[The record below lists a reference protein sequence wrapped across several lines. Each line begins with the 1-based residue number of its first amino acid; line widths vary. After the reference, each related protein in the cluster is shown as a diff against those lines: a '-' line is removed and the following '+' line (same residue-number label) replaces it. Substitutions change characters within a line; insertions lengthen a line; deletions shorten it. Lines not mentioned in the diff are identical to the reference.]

1 MACSEL
7 HPCPFTHECQVIPL
21 NGNVAHRCCP
31 TKEKEKLIDL
41 THICSQPPQQGNQ
54 CSKISVTRYYFNIV
68 TKECATFQYNGC
80 NGNLNNFLSIV
91 ECNNFCFSASCG
103 AGEIAYRDVNTK
115 KTYDC
120 NNSIKNSCPLNF
132 QCRFNSLT
140 SSFVCCGS
148 GNTDVCPKEERAYI
162 NALDESIRECAINVP
177 GSCPANFL
185 CRFSSGKNRYYCCNY
200 YNSKEFLTFISN
212 TKNVRAKFDYFYE
225 MIIIYLSL
233 DVCPDGRALYRVSK
247 SLLPVRCTMNSP
259 NVCADGYSCQS
270 RSVGVLQGFCCS
282 ARNVCKGDAEFLMD
296 EKTKMPRICTP
307 GAFISCPV
315 GYRCYRHSPFLTNG
329 FCCKG
334 EITAFSEGCPPNEYA
349 FTHKGQVTTCDPFNP
364 ENKGCPTTFSCQF
377 SITFQRYQCCGKDP
391 IEEEEFEQKELGCPL
406 SQVALVEKGNPVVC
420 TVSGQNCPIGY
431 FCQFSDK
438 NRQFQCCAHKSDCPK
453 DSVAYLNLMGS
464 AVECSMKI
472 STCPEGYSCQKSIR
486 GKEICCSDT
495 TKPILTEKKGSIR
508 IAEMT
513 NPITTTSAS
522 KEFQK
527 TGEIITF
534 SKKNCPANMIMTNGE
549 CNLIHKVMIC
559 NLRVRGSLGA
569 SCIHSSQCMGDA
581 ECLDLLCVCKNKN
594 VKKDE
599 QCKSFVTCATDE
611 EEVGGKCL
619 QHSIIGED
627 CEDDKQCRNGAQC
640 RTGKCRCTEGTAP
653 YKERCLAN
661 LCGLGKSP
669 LVNNESTTVLCVN
682 TKCPKPTV
690 CTYSKIISTY
700 LCCFLNSNVKKVAT
714 VWRKETGHTKS
725 TDCLCYVLLIELV
738 QLGIPVSL
746 GNVALVEGGKGIY
759 LVLEGTFRFNTKKKL
774 PDANLFAFD
783 LIPNNVI
790 TDGDVFDVGRIH
802 AACSTF
808 RCKKRLLYGDCWV
821 AAFGATTGRVVS
833 TWLTADDSSA
843 LAGSSACR
851 YLSTAIRQIYYS
863 ISTIPV
869 QHRGALG
876 KKLCRIGDD
885 CSTCQ
890 LIEPGDK
897 CMEETTIESLYCN
910 KANNKT
916 DVHENSFLVCNLIKN
931 KIERKMCGQAQFFID
946 GKCRSGNVRYK
957 RQGVA
962 GSGRVGDFCSFNT
975 DCLTGMFCSTGSCT
989 CLSNFVAI
997 QGYCYLKKNPGES
1010 GCQYAEQCS
1019 AVWPESRCEKSRC
1032 ECPEDVNGIPYVQ
1045 AKTRDGVVC
1054 ILHSGEDGDPVPKCP
1069 LPEYDD
1075 DLLTMPV
1082 SQLRNPAMTDPD
1094 DADIAMGEHVN
1105 PLQFCSSASTD
1116 YTSFVR
1122 NGGGACVYS
1131 HDPHSGNGV
1140 YIADIYD
1147 CVTSTASMG
1156 NVKMAMEGVYDIHTA
1171 TDGICCPNRAFTC
1184 IQPKR
1189 EADSGSAAPA
1199 GVRPRWWYNAVTG
1212 TCEQFMWDPWD
1223 ETEMQSPNNFKT
1235 REHCES
1241 YCRDTCKRGSPQYL
1255 AGSNQNEDEPVN
1267 NCQTASSCTSNFEC
1281 TSIGSMQLCCP
1292 TVASVC
1298 SNSGGRP
1305 VDLLRTS
1312 NFDPGFSIKRSFS
1325 MTYST
1330 SSRYYYD
1337 PEQGRCIAFTY
1348 NGGLGN
1354 YNNFKSSADCEL
1366 FCAKLQCKYGTPL
1379 KIGAANQRCST
1390 NADCPSTHEC
1400 QSDHNVCCPRPQ
1412 AICSQPLR
1420 LGDCKQSVRRYWYNA
1435 VTRACEI
1442 FDYTGCQ
1449 GNDNNFET
1457 LLECQNT
1464 CENIIPEPQCP
1475 QGDAYKDYQGNYY
1488 VCSNSGTGNS
1498 CPVNYECYFDGY
1510 VWGCCPTKAYTCTLS
1525 PHKGVTCG
1533 SGSSYRYYYNSQTQ
1547 ECESYQ
1553 YNGCDGNSNN
1563 FATRE
1568 DCEGY
1573 CGVGGCP
1580 NGGTPERNEFG
1591 QLMVCSATQICP
1603 TTHECTSVNSGS
1615 SVVNRC
1621 CPTRGYIC
1629 SLPPQQGSS
1638 CSSSA
1643 AARYYF
1649 NIVTK
1654 ECTQFTYNGC
1664 SGNLNNFATLEQ
1676 CNNFCLSAA
1685 CTPGDVAYVNPNTN
1699 LPYECNAALSNS
1711 CPTNFACT
1719 YDQLS
1724 SNSVCCGATN
1734 MDVCPEGEKAYVNA
1748 VDMSVR
1754 ECLINVEGSCPS
1766 NYLCRF
1772 NAQKN
1777 RYYCCASI
1785 TGDLCPSGKALYRE
1799 PTSKSPI
1806 RCTIS
1811 SNGNQCPNGFS
1822 CQSDVSGAFQGY
1834 CCSANHLCPNKAE
1847 FYIEEN
1853 NQMPRS
1859 CTVGAFITCPNGYSC
1874 QSTQNEF
1881 TTGYCCKGE
1890 VASVSGEQ
1898 YFICI
1903 FVYMK
1908 DNQIAPC
1915 DPFNPPNA
1923 PCPNGYSCQWSLAN
1937 QRYQCCGATPITT
1950 PKSIAA
1956 LGCPN
1961 NQVAYREIATNA
1973 PKICTAASQN
1983 CPTGYFCQFS
1993 NTNNQ
1998 FQCCGMSGGCPNDSV
2013 AFIGITGEPQSCA
2026 IGQSTCPSGYS
2037 CQRSITGSQ
2046 LCCTT
2051 NEQTC
2056 TEKQVAVDGICLD
2069 KASIG
2074 EVCSN
2079 QVQCPTGGLCKDG
2092 VCSCPSGQTYANGV
2106 CHEACGENEVEV
2118 KGSCFVRALI
2128 GDVCEVD
2135 EQCQGGSACKD
2146 GVCICSEGEEAVDDV
2161 CTKKASRPKSTCPI
2175 PSQVPYV
2182 ERGRSTPKIC
2192 NPSRNTC
2199 PRRYSCQFSQA
2210 VQENICC
2217 GRDVTIANK
2226 NTFSSKPESPN
2237 PLPSSSDVCEKGEAY
2252 LINGAPKLCTS
2263 TACPTGYKCTFSKKT
2278 KNYYCCSST
2287 SKDGCPTGV
2296 ALLFPSTGTPVQC
2309 SNGGSNSC
2317 PSGYRCVKSM
2327 KTQRFQCCSTEST
2340 PSGRPT
2346 PNNRITKNK
2355 ETIAGEF
2362 NYS

>member
-1 MACSEL
+1 MYPPYLFGLVLLLAGAAEGKRPI
-7 HPCPFTHECQVIPL
+7 HCQI
-21 NGNVAHRCCP
+21 G
-31 TKEKEKLIDL
+31 
-41 THICSQPPQQGNQ
+41 
-54 CSKISVTRYYFNIV
+54 F
-68 TKECATFQYNGC
+68 
-80 NGNLNNFLSIV
+80 
-91 ECNNFCFSASCG
+91 
-103 AGEIAYRDVNTK
+103 
-115 KTYDC
+115 DC
-120 NNSIKNSCPLNF
+120 
-132 QCRFNSLT
+132 
-140 SSFVCCGS
+140 V
-148 GNTDVCPKEERAYI
+148 
-162 NALDESIRECAINVP
+162 
-177 GSCPANFL
+177 
-185 CRFSSGKNRYYCCNY
+185 
-200 YNSKEFLTFISN
+200 
-212 TKNVRAKFDYFYE
+212 
-225 MIIIYLSL
+225 
-233 DVCPDGRALYRVSK
+233 
-247 SLLPVRCTMNSP
+247 
-259 NVCADGYSCQS
+259 
-270 RSVGVLQGFCCS
+270 
-282 ARNVCKGDAEFLMD
+282 
-296 EKTKMPRICTP
+296 
-307 GAFISCPV
+307 
-315 GYRCYRHSPFLTNG
+315 
-329 FCCKG
+329 
-334 EITAFSEGCPPNEYA
+334 
-349 FTHKGQVTTCDPFNP
+349 
-364 ENKGCPTTFSCQF
+364 
-377 SITFQRYQCCGKDP
+377 
-391 IEEEEFEQKELGCPL
+391 
-406 SQVALVEKGNPVVC
+406 
-420 TVSGQNCPIGY
+420 
-431 FCQFSDK
+431 
-438 NRQFQCCAHKSDCPK
+438 
-453 DSVAYLNLMGS
+453 
-464 AVECSMKI
+464 
-472 STCPEGYSCQKSIR
+472 
-486 GKEICCSDT
+486 
-495 TKPILTEKKGSIR
+495 
-508 IAEMT
+508 
-513 NPITTTSAS
+513 
-522 KEFQK
+522 
-527 TGEIITF
+527 
-534 SKKNCPANMIMTNGE
+534 NGE
-549 CNLIHKVMIC
+549 C
-559 NLRVRGSLGA
+559 
-569 SCIHSSQCMGDA
+569 
-581 ECLDLLCVCKNKN
+581 
-594 VKKDE
+594 
-599 QCKSFVTCATDE
+599 
-611 EEVGGKCL
+611 
-619 QHSIIGED
+619 
-627 CEDDKQCRNGAQC
+627 
-640 RTGKCRCTEGTAP
+640 
-653 YKERCLAN
+653 
-661 LCGLGKSP
+661 
-669 LVNNESTTVLCVN
+669 
-682 TKCPKPTV
+682 
-690 CTYSKIISTY
+690 
-700 LCCFLNSNVKKVAT
+700 
-714 VWRKETGHTKS
+714 
-725 TDCLCYVLLIELV
+725 ELV
-738 QLGIPVSL
+738 
-746 GNVALVEGGKGIY
+746 
-759 LVLEGTFRFNTKKKL
+759 L
-774 PDANLFAFD
+774 P
-783 LIPNNVI
+783 
-790 TDGDVFDVGRIH
+790 GQ
-802 AACSTF
+802 AC
-808 RCKKRLLYGDCWV
+808 
-821 AAFGATTGRVVS
+821 
-833 TWLTADDSSA
+833 
-843 LAGSSACR
+843 
-851 YLSTAIRQIYYS
+851 
-863 ISTIPV
+863 
-869 QHRGALG
+869 
-876 KKLCRIGDD
+876 
-885 CSTCQ
+885 
-890 LIEPGDK
+890 E
-897 CMEETTIESLYCN
+897 EETTIESLFCDA
-910 KANNKT
+910 KTNKT
-916 DVHENSFLVCNLIKN
+916 DTNEDEFLICNLLK
-931 KIERKMCGQAQFFID
+931 KQIEAKKCPKGHTFID
-946 GKCRSGNVRYK
+946 GKCRTSAVRYK

-1045 AKTRDGVVC
+1045 GKTRDGVIC

-1094 DADIAMGEHVN
+1094 DPEIQMGEHIN
-1105 PLQFCSSASTD
+1105 PLQFCSSQSTD
-1116 YTSFVR
+1116 YTTFSA
-1122 NGGGACVYS
+1122 NGGGSCVYS
-1131 HDPHSGNGV
+1131 TDPSSGSEGI
-1140 YIADIYD
+1140 YIADVYD
-1147 CVTSTASMG
+1147 CVTSLTSLA
-1156 NVKMAMEGVYDIHTA
+1156 NVKTAMEGVYDLHA
-1171 TDGICCPNRAFTC
+1171 SSDGICCPNRAFTC

-1255 AGSNQNEDEPVN
+1255 TGSSQNEDEPVN

-1298 SNSGGRP
+1298 SNAGGRP
-1305 VDLLRTS
+1305 VDLLRST
-1312 NFDPGFSIKRSFS
+1312 NFDPGMTMKRTFA
-1325 MTYST
+1325 MTFST

-1337 PEQGRCIAFTY
+1337 AEQGRCIAFTY
-1348 NGGLGN
+1348 NGALGN

-1379 KIGAANQRCST
+1379 KIGASNQRCSS
-1390 NADCPSTHEC
+1390 NAECPSTHEC

-1488 VCSNSGTGNS
+1488 VCSNSGAGNS

-1533 SGSSYRYYYNSQTQ
+1533 SGSSYRYFYNSQTQ

-1591 QLMVCSATQICP
+1591 QLMVCSSTQICP

-1621 CPTRGYIC
+1621 CPTRAYIC

-1643 AARYYF
+1643 AARFYF

-1664 SGNLNNFATLEQ
+1664 SGNLNNFATMEQ

-1711 CPTNFACT
+1711 CPSNFACT
-1719 YDQLS
+1719 FDQLS

-1734 MDVCPEGEKAYVNA
+1734 MEVCPEGEKAYVNA
-1748 VDMSVR
+1748 VDMGVR

-1772 NAQKN
+1772 NAVKN

-1799 PTSKSPI
+1799 PSSKSPI

-1811 SNGNQCPNGFS
+1811 SNSNQCPTGYS
-1822 CQSDVSGAFQGY
+1822 CQSDVPGAFQGY

-1847 FYIEEN
+1847 FYLEEN

-1890 VASVSGEQ
+1890 VASVSDGCPPNE
-1898 YFICI
+1898 Y
-1903 FVYMK
+1903 VYMK
-1908 DNQIAPC
+1908 DNQIAAC

-1961 NQVAYREIATNA
+1961 NQVAFREPSSNA
-1973 PKICTAASQN
+1973 PRICTAASQN
-1983 CPTGYFCQFS
+1983 CPTGFFCQFS
-1993 NTNNQ
+1993 TANNQ

-2013 AFIGITGEPQSCA
+2013 AFIGITGEPQNCA

-2037 CQRSITGSQ
+2037 CQRSITGAQ

-2051 NEQTC
+2051 NQLGC
-2056 TEKQVAVDGICLD
+2056 SEKQVEVDGTCLD
-2069 KASIG
+2069 RVSLG
-2074 EVCSN
+2074 EKCAN
-2079 QVQCPTGGLCKDG
+2079 QIQCPSGSVCKDA
-2092 VCSCPSGQTYANGV
+2092 VCSCPDGHRVANGI
-2106 CHEACGENEVEV
+2106 CQPECSENEVEV
-2118 KGSCFVRALI
+2118 KGECLVKSLA
-2128 GDVCEVD
+2128 GEACEAE
-2135 EQCQGGSACKD
+2135 EQCQGGSLCVDLLCQCK
-2146 GVCICSEGEEAVDDV
+2146 EGEEIVGDI
-2161 CTKKASRPKSTCPI
+2161 CMKKASRPMSTCPVAG
-2175 PSQVPYV
+2175 QVPFL
-2182 ERGRSTPKIC
+2182 EPRSRKARFCTPAKP
-2192 NPSRNTC
+2192 NC
-2199 PRRYSCQFSQA
+2199 PRGYSCQFSQTA
-2210 VQENICC
+2210 QQNICC
-2217 GRDVTIANK
+2217 GGGKAPVLEEKAK
-2226 NTFSSKPESPN
+2226 PKGTFSSKPTGKIEKSNSSEVEEPTTASVEVTDGETEGTTTESLPN
-2237 PLPSSSDVCEKGEAY
+2237 VCDKGTVY
-2252 LINGAPKLCTS
+2252 MVGGTPKQCTS
-2263 TACPTGYKCTFSKKT
+2263 SPCPSGYKCTFSRKS
-2278 KNYYCCSST
+2278 KNYYCCSSSSSSSSSST
-2287 SKDGCPTGV
+2287 SSTNNEAHGCPRGK

-2309 SNGGSNSC
+2309 AASGGNSC
-2317 PSGYRCVKSM
+2317 PSGYRCIKSTSS
-2327 KTQRFQCCSTEST
+2327 KRFVD
-2340 PSGRPT
+2340 
-2346 PNNRITKNK
+2346 
-2355 ETIAGEF
+2355 
-2362 NYS
+2362 